1 MWGAFFSLQFCFGA
15 PTLGFLFRSPLQH
28 PITPDNL
35 IAHTWSCCFTE
46 TKRILAGFSLC
57 YFYFVFNI
65 WTLNFIITGKLLLFT
80 VVDSAFP
87 LGTVFFETFVACSVF
102 AVWLLFHLIYT
113 PTLLPVFKHAKK
125 KIPKQNKQN
134 QKLLQWLEK
143 YMAHTRH
150 LKSTELNV
158 VLFECSLYWQWLNC
172 CLLL

>member
-1 MWGAFFSLQFCFGA
+1 MWGSFFSHQFCFWA

-46 TKRILAGFSLC
+46 TKRILTGFSLC

-87 LGTVFFETFVACSVF
+87 LGTIFFKTFVACSVF
-102 AVWLLFHLIYT
+102 AVRLLFHLIYT
-113 PTLLPVFKHAKK
+113 PTPLSVFKHAKK
-125 KIPKQNKQN
+125 KNTKTKQTKPKTSSMIRKV
-134 QKLLQWLEK
+134 
-143 YMAHTRH
+143 HGTH
-150 LKSTELNV
+150 
-158 VLFECSLYWQWLNC
+158 
-172 CLLL
+172 